1 MQFFNSEPQKQL
13 DVWPQDSD
21 STPGQISDM
30 VKTEG
35 ATRSVKTLPSAPS
48 VFPASLRRKFLAAVA
63 SRDTQSDGV
72 FVYGVRTTGIYC
84 RPSCA
89 SRRPNA
95 KHVALFALPEEAERA
110 GFRPCRRCHPRQ
122 ERRDAQAE
130 MIRRV
135 CREIETS
142 EEGRAGLR
150 RLAAVAR
157 LSAAHLQRTF
167 RKAMGIT
174 PRQYADA
181 IRAARLKSS
190 LRKETDVTTALYEA
204 GYGSA
209 SRLYERSNAQLG
221 MTPATY
227 GRGGRGMNISYTIAD
242 SALGRVLV
250 AETNRGI
257 SAVSLGED
265 DARLTAALREEYPH
279 AEIRRGSGEHSEWVR
294 AIVRHLAGL
303 NPRLDLPTDVA
314 ATAFQRRVWEAL
326 RAIPPGTTRTY
337 SEMAGALGRPKA
349 TRAVA
354 RACATNPAAIV
365 VPCHRVVRKDG
376 SLGGYRWGL
385 KRKEQLL
392 RQEQAVATQE
402 KDSGKARKTAA
413 GN

>member
-1 MQFFNSEPQKQL
+1 MN
-13 DVWPQDSD
+13 
-21 STPGQISDM
+21 
-30 VKTEG
+30 
-35 ATRSVKTLPSAPS
+35 TLSSAPS
-48 VFPASLRRKFLAAVA
+48 VFPASVRRRYLAAVA
-63 SRDTQSDGV
+63 SRDAHSDGA
-72 FVYGVRTTGIYC
+72 FVYGVRSTGIYC
-84 RPSCA
+84 RPSCP

-95 KHVALFALPEEAERA
+95 KHVLLFSLAEDAERA
-110 GFRPCRRCHPRQ
+110 GFRPCLRCRPRQ
-122 ERRDAQAE
+122 QRPNAQAE
-130 MIRRV
+130 MIQRV
-135 CREIETS
+135 CKEIETI
-142 EEGRAGLR
+142 EESAGLR
-150 RLAAVAR
+150 RLAAVAG

-181 IRAARLKSS
+181 IRAARLKFK

-204 GYGSA
+204 GYSSA
-209 SRLYERSNAQLG
+209 SRVYEQSNAQLG
-221 MTPATY
+221 MTPDTY
-227 GRGGRGMNISYTIAD
+227 RRGGCGMTISYTIAD

-250 AETNRGI
+250 AATIRGI

-265 DARLTAALREEYPH
+265 DARLIAALRAEYPR

-303 NPRLDLPTDVA
+303 SSRLDLPTDVM

-326 RAIPPGTTRTY
+326 RTIPFGATRTY
-337 SEMAGALGRPKA
+337 SEMARALGLPKA

-392 RQEQAVATQE
+392 RQERDFTTQE
-402 KDSGKARKTAA
+402 KGAGKARKTAA
-413 GN
+413 SS

>member
-1 MQFFNSEPQKQL
+1 MN
-13 DVWPQDSD
+13 
-21 STPGQISDM
+21 
-30 VKTEG
+30 
-35 ATRSVKTLPSAPS
+35 TLSSAPS
-48 VFPASLRRKFLAAVA
+48 VFPASVRRRYLAAVA
-63 SRDTQSDGV
+63 SRDAHSDGA
-72 FVYGVRTTGIYC
+72 FVYGVRSTGIYC
-84 RPSCA
+84 RPSCP

-95 KHVALFALPEEAERA
+95 KHVLLFSLAEDAERA
-110 GFRPCRRCHPRQ
+110 GFRPCLRCRPRQ
-122 ERRDAQAE
+122 QRPNAQAE
-130 MIRRV
+130 MIQRV
-135 CREIETS
+135 CKEIETI
-142 EEGRAGLR
+142 EESAGLR
-150 RLAAVAR
+150 RLAAVAG

-181 IRAARLKSS
+181 IRAARLKFK

-204 GYGSA
+204 GYSSA
-209 SRLYERSNAQLG
+209 SRVYEQSNAQLG
-221 MTPATY
+221 MTPDTY
-227 GRGGRGMNISYTIAD
+227 RRGGCGMTISYTIAD

-250 AETNRGI
+250 AATIRGI

-265 DARLTAALREEYPH
+265 DARLIAALRAEYPR

-303 NPRLDLPTDVA
+303 SSRLDLPTDVM

-326 RAIPPGTTRTY
+326 RTIPFGATRTY
-337 SEMAGALGRPKA
+337 SEMARALGLPKA

-392 RQEQAVATQE
+392 RQERDFTTQE
-402 KDSGKARKTAA
+402 KGAGKARKTAA
-413 GN
+413 IS